1 MTFYSVVMGKK
12 LPEVY
17 HFGYNGTHF
26 QILIPFMYW
35 VQFVKLAGPGTPYA
49 SSQGEAYVPP
59 VISGGAFGQHGC
71 ARFSKTLGRS
81 AVIEVPAFLENPNA
95 ENRVV
100 TMRVL
105 GHTLASIL
113 FILQQILYDAEK
125 QKGEAEQGSTPVF
138 DTKPAGSQLFLV
150 ETFVASEPGQF
161 HGAGIEFSI
170 SPLARKYLE
179 GLGKGILLDK
189 AMEAMKKHY
198 LDQSPDEEK
207 TQKLYHGDFVVRL
220 REHGVLHMNTI
231 GDCAC
236 LGTIPRDFGDEGCHL
251 SSHNV
256 DTVFQQ
262 FNLLVGI
269 ANVWQMVRDGLLA
282 QTQTS

>member
-1 MTFYSVVMGKK
+1 MTFHSVVMGKK

-35 VQFVKLAGPGTPYA
+35 VQFVNLAGPGTPYA
-49 SSQGEAYVPP
+49 SGQGEAYVPP

-95 ENRVV
+95 ENQVV

-125 QKGEAEQGSTPVF
+125 QKGEAKQGSTPVL
-138 DTKPAGSQLFLV
+138 DTKPAGSQLFVL
-150 ETFVASEPGQF
+150 ETIVAREPGQF
-161 HGAGIEFSI
+161 HGAGLELSV
-170 SPLARKYLE
+170 STSARKYLE
-179 GLGKGILLDK
+179 AFGSQIELEG
-189 AMEAMKKHY
+189 AMEAMKLHFFMPHVDGQLNRNSRY
-198 LDQSPDEEK
+198 S
-207 TQKLYHGDFVVRL
+207 DFVVQVRDN
-220 REHGVLHMNTI
+220 GVLHMNTR
-231 GDCAC
+231 GNCAC
-236 LGTIPRDFGDEGCHL
+236 LGTMPRDFGDRGYSL

-256 DTVFQQ
+256 DTVAQQ
-262 FNLLVGI
+262 FNLLVGV
-269 ANVWQMVRDGLLA
+269 AYVWQMVRDGLLA
-282 QTQTS
+282 QAQT

>member
-1 MTFYSVVMGKK
+1 MEFYPVVEGKK
-12 LPEVY
+12 LPEIY

-26 QILIPFMYW
+26 QISIPFMYW
-35 VQFVKLAGPGTPYA
+35 VQFVNLAGPGTLYA
-49 SSQGEAYVPP
+49 SGQGEAYVPP

-81 AVIEVPAFLENPNA
+81 AVIEVPAFLENLNA
-95 ENRVV
+95 ENQVI

-113 FILQQILYDAEK
+113 FILQHILYDADE
-125 QKGEAEQGSTPVF
+125 QKGEVEQGSTPVL
-138 DTKPAGSQLFLV
+138 DTKPTSSQLFVL
-150 ETFVASEPGQF
+150 ETIVTREPEQF
-161 HGAGIEFSI
+161 HGAGLGLSV

-179 GLGKGILLDK
+179 NMGNNVHLDEAVV
-189 AMEAMKKHY
+189 AMEKHY
-198 LDQSPDEEK
+198 QMHSKIKVDLFRTALDVHIC
-207 TQKLYHGDFVVRL
+207 TN
-220 REHGVLHMNTI
+220 GVLHMHTV
-231 GDCAC
+231 GSCAC
-236 LGTIPRDFGDEGCHL
+236 LGTMPKDFGGRGCYF

-269 ANVWQMVRDGLLA
+269 AYVWQMVRGGLLA
-282 QTQTS
+282 QTQTP